1 MFPISVAGAR
11 LEAGAAALRTTLS
24 ELLERLYA
32 RDAALSPSRLKS
44 LVVSEAADTTPR
56 DAAALPPLSRDDV
69 EGGFVLTLSAP
80 FVEQALGGETDHLLQ
95 LVHAVHRELWR
106 GELAATAA
114 PIAAQDALAAQ
125 FAPITTLMLDEYR
138 ANRASTWSL
147 PGNADLLLPHLLGLL
162 DELPLASERTLA
174 AYRNDGNLDTLV
186 GLNMARLTHLMQTV
200 AFSLGYLAGLGRTA
214 REIAPELKAGID
226 ASIIG
231 REWPRIAALLSGAAA
246 SEGDARTLQLDML
259 CTRTVAVL
267 GGMGLTVRL
276 DEGRCIWTPAAA
288 MTADAAA
295 AHRGLLH

>member
-11 LEAGAAALRTTLS
+11 LEGGAAALRITLS

-32 RDAALSPSRLKS
+32 RDAALTPSRLKS
-44 LVVSEAADTTPR
+44 LLVSDVADAAPAG
-56 DAAALPPLSRDDV
+56 AAALPPLSRSDV

-80 FVEQALGGETDHLLQ
+80 FVEHALGGEADHLLQ

-106 GELAATAA
+106 GELAATAM
-114 PIAAQDALAAQ
+114 PIAAPDALAAQ
-125 FAPITTLMLDEYR
+125 FAPIATLMLDEYR

-162 DELPLASERTLA
+162 DELPAAGERTLA
-174 AYRNDGNLDTLV
+174 AYRSDGDLGTLV
-186 GLNMARLTHLMQTV
+186 GLSMARLTHLMQTV

-214 REIAPELKAGID
+214 GDIAPELKAGID

-246 SEGDARTLQLDML
+246 SEGDARILQLDML
-259 CTRTVAVL
+259 RTRIVAVL
-267 GGMGLTVRL
+267 GSMGLTVGL
-276 DEGRCIWTPAAA
+276 EDGRCIWTLAAGMA
-288 MTADAAA
+288 PDADTR
-295 AHRGLLH
+295 RGLLH

>member
-32 RDAALSPSRLKS
+32 RDTALSPSRLKS
-44 LVVSEAADTTPR
+44 LVVIDAADTTPPG
-56 DAAALPPLSRDDV
+56 AASLPPLSRKDV
-69 EGGFVLTLSAP
+69 EGGFVLTLTAP
-80 FVEQALGGETDHLLQ
+80 FFEQAFGGEADHLLQ

-106 GELAATAA
+106 GELAATTV

-125 FAPITTLMLDEYR
+125 FAPIATLMLDEYR

-147 PGNADLLLPHLLGLL
+147 PGNSDLLLPHLLGLL
-162 DELPLASERTLA
+162 DELPAASEHTLA
-174 AYRNDGNLDTLV
+174 TYRNDGDVDTLV
-186 GLNMARLTHLMQTV
+186 GLSVARLTHLMQTV

-214 REIAPELKAGID
+214 GDIAPELKAGID

-259 CTRTVAVL
+259 RTRIIAVL
-267 GGMGLTVRL
+267 GGMGLTVGL
-276 DEGRCIWTPAAA
+276 DDGRCIWTPAAP
-288 MTADAAA
+288 TAE
-295 AHRGLLH
+295 HHGLLH